1 MMKRHSLTP
10 STKISLTKCNKKCP
24 SLMLNDSKV
33 QLATI
38 QEHLVLILDS
48 RLNFIKHIDNK
59 VNKCNKVIGLM

>member
-1 MMKRHSLTP
+1 
-10 STKISLTKCNKKCP
+10 
-24 SLMLNDSKV
+24 MLNDSKV